1 MNILFLPSWYE
12 SDAEKNAGVF
22 FTEQALALKKL
33 GNNVTIAIVDIL
45 NYPYKSDKPKFKVFK
60 EARHGIDVYRIIV
73 PSYMT
78 GHIPG
83 VFFSYY
89 ARYYKKLFKYLLA
102 QGLSFDV
109 MYAHSFWHAG
119 YIATLL
125 KKEFNLPLIVQEHR
139 SMLITGEFSGKVN
152 KYLKATVD
160 NSDAF
165 YCVSNKLRDN
175 VYSRTGLSRGIEIL
189 PNMVDDLFQY
199 KPLNNDKFSYTFIG
213 TLNENKRIIQLL
225 KCFEKVCESNNNV
238 VLKIAGDGPQRDQVN
253 VMINSSEV
261 LERTVRVLGLLPRE
275 KVLDLL
281 AETNVLVLPS
291 AFETFGVVCIEAMAV
306 GRPVICT
313 RNGSADFVDDSNGV
327 LIDVDSDDQLID
339 AMRKLYQN
347 YSKYDQH
354 LISEKCVKAYSSTS
368 VMSAVISEMNRLKSK
383 NVADK
388 E

>member
-12 SDAEKNAGVF
+12 SDSEKNAGVF

-60 EARHGIDVYRIIV
+60 EERYGIDVYRMIV

-78 GHIPG
+78 GHIPSI
-83 VFFSYY
+83 FFSYY
-89 ARYYKKLFKYLLA
+89 ARYYKKLFKYMLA

-175 VYSRTGLSRGIEIL
+175 VYSRTGLSKGIEIL

-199 KPLNNDKFSYTFIG
+199 MPLNNDKFTYTFIG

-225 KCFEKVCESNNNV
+225 NCFEKVCESNSNV
-238 VLKIAGDGPQRDQVN
+238 VLKIAGDGPQHDQVN
-253 VMINSSEV
+253 DMINSSEV
-261 LERTVRVLGLLPRE
+261 LRKTVSILGLLPRE

-313 RNGSADFVDDSNGV
+313 RNGSADFVDDSNGI

-347 YSKYDQH
+347 YSKYDQQ

-383 NVADK
+383 IVADK

>member
-60 EARHGIDVYRIIV
+60 EERHGIDVYRMIV

-83 VFFSYY
+83 LFFSYY
-89 ARYYKKLFKYLLA
+89 ARYYKKLFKYMLA

-119 YIATLL
+119 YIATML

-189 PNMVDDLFQY
+189 PDMVDDLFQY
-199 KPLNNDKFSYTFIG
+199 MPLNNDNFTYTFIG

-225 KCFEKVCESNNNV
+225 KCFEKVCESNSDV

-261 LERTVRVLGLLPRE
+261 LKKTVRVLGLLPRE

-339 AMRKLYQN
+339 AMRKIYQN
-347 YSKYDQH
+347 YSKYDQQ

-383 NVADK
+383 SLADK

>member
-12 SDAEKNAGVF
+12 SDSEKNAGVF

-60 EARHGIDVYRIIV
+60 EERHGIDVYRMIV

-89 ARYYKKLFKYLLA
+89 ARYYKKLFKYMLA
-102 QGLSFDV
+102 QGHSFDV

-139 SMLITGEFSGKVN
+139 SMLITGEFSNKVN
-152 KYLKATVD
+152 KYLKATVV

-165 YCVSNKLRDN
+165 YCVSSKLRDN
-175 VYSRTGLSRGIEIL
+175 VYSRTGLIKGIEIL

-199 KPLNNDKFSYTFIG
+199 KPLNNDKFTYTFIG

-225 KCFEKVCESNNNV
+225 NCFEKVCESNSNV
-238 VLKIAGDGPQRDQVN
+238 VLKIAGDGPQLDQVN
-253 VMINSSEV
+253 EIINGSEV
-261 LERTVRVLGLLPRE
+261 LKKAVSVLGLLSRE

-281 AETNVLVLPS
+281 SETNVLVLPS

-339 AMRKLYQN
+339 AMRRIYQD
-347 YSKYDQH
+347 YSKYNQH

-368 VMSAVISEMNRLKSK
+368 VMSAVISEMNLLKS
-383 NVADK
+383 NAIADK

>member
-12 SDAEKNAGVF
+12 SDSEKNAGVF
-22 FTEQALALKKL
+22 FTEQALALKNM
-33 GNNVTIAIVDIL
+33 GNKVTIAIVDIL
-45 NYPYKSDKPKFKVFK
+45 NYPYKSDKSKFKIFK
-60 EARHGIDVYRIIV
+60 EERHGIDVYRIIV

-89 ARYYKKLFKYLLA
+89 ARYYKKLMKYMLA

-125 KKEFNLPLIVQEHR
+125 KKEFKLPLIVQEHR
-139 SMLITGEFSGKVN
+139 SMLITGEFSDKVN
-152 KYLKATVD
+152 KYLKATVE
-160 NSDAF
+160 NADAF

-175 VYSRTGLSRGIEIL
+175 VYARTGLNNGIEIL

-199 KPLNNDKFSYTFIG
+199 KQLKNDNFTYTFIG
-213 TLNENKRIIQLL
+213 TLNENKRVIQLL
-225 KCFEKVCESNNNV
+225 KCFEKVRESNSNV
-238 VLKIAGDGPQRDQVN
+238 VLKIAGDGPLLEQINENINCSEGLRDSV
-253 VMINSSEV
+253 E
-261 LERTVRVLGLLPRE
+261 VLGLLSRE

-281 AETNVLVLPS
+281 VKTNVVILPS

-313 RNGSADFVDDSNGV
+313 RIGASDFVDDSNGI
-327 LIDVDSDDQLID
+327 LIDVDSEDQLID
-339 AMRKLYQN
+339 AMRKIYQN
-347 YSKYDQH
+347 YSEYNQQ
-354 LISEKCVKAYSSTS
+354 LISEKCVKTYSSTN
-368 VMSAVISEMNRLKSK
+368 VMSAVISDMELINA
-383 NVADK
+383 NTITG
-388 E
+388 

>member
-12 SDAEKNAGVF
+12 SDMEKNAGVF
-22 FTEQALALKKL
+22 FTEQAMALQQM

-45 NYPYKSDKPKFKVFK
+45 NYPYKSDKPKFKIFK
-60 EARHGIDVYRIIV
+60 EERHGMDVYRIIV

-78 GHIPG
+78 GQLPK

-89 ARYYKKLFKYLLA
+89 ARYYKKLMKYMLS
-102 QGLSFDV
+102 QGLKFDV

-125 KKEFNLPLIVQEHR
+125 KKEYSIPLIVQEHR
-139 SMLITGEFSGKVN
+139 SMLITGEFSNKVN
-152 KYLKATVD
+152 RFLKSTVE

-175 VYSRTGLSRGIEIL
+175 VYVRTGLSEGIEIL

-199 KPLNNDKFSYTFIG
+199 KQLANDKFTYTFIG

-225 KCFEKVCESNNNV
+225 KCFEKVKWNNSSIC
-238 VLKIAGDGPQRDQVN
+238 LKVAGDGPQREQ
-253 VMINSSEV
+253 INDLINNSEV
-261 LERTVRVLGLLPRE
+261 LSESVEMLGLLPRD

-281 AETNVLVLPS
+281 TETNVLVLPS
-291 AFETFGVVCIEAMAV
+291 AFETFGIVCIEAMAV

-313 RNGSADFVDDSNGV
+313 RNGSADFVNESNGI
-327 LIDVDSDDQLID
+327 LIDVDSDDQLIG
-339 AMRKLYQN
+339 AMEKMYRN
-347 YSKYDQH
+347 YSEYDQK
-354 LISEKCVKAYSSTS
+354 LISENCVKTYSGSS
-368 VMSAVISEMNRLKSK
+368 VMSKVMSEMDMLNLNNK
-383 NVADK
+383 VAV
-388 E
+388 